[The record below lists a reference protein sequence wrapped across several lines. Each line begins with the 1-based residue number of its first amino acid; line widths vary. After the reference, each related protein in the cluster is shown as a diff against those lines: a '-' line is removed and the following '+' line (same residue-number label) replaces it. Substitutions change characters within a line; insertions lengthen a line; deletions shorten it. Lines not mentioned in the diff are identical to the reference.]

1 MILFRFVNA
10 NIFAALHQSIA
21 VKLSV
26 IDEIS
31 EGIECISAVTVE
43 FLIPDTSGRLLHPH
57 LHSWESVRKGV
68 ERGTRA
74 KGLAG
79 AEILIFVPA
88 AGPHAEPR

>member
-1 MILFRFVNA
+1 MNA

-31 EGIECISAVTVE
+31 EGIERISAVTVE
-43 FLIPDTSGRLLHPH
+43 FLIRDTFGRLPYPL

-68 ERGTRA
+68 ERRPRA

-88 AGPHAEPR
+88 PGPHPKPR